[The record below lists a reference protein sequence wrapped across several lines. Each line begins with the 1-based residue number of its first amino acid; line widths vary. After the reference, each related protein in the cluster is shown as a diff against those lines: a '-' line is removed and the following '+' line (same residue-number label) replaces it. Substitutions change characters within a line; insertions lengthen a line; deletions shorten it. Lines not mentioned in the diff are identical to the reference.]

1 MKLNDGT
8 YESLI
13 VTNQKG
19 EVIIAISDSEIACRN
34 GYDLILTTDDDIDI
48 RIRNDI
54 NGRPIVLKSPEF
66 STLS

>member
-19 EVIIAISDSEIACRN
+19 EVIVAISDSEIVCRN

-54 NGRPIVLKSPEF
+54 NGRPIVLKRPEF
-66 STLS
+66 GTLS

>member
-19 EVIIAISDSEIACRN
+19 EVIVAISDSEIACRN
-34 GYDLILTTDDDIDI
+34 GYDLMLTTDDDIDI

-54 NGRPIVLKSPEF
+54 NGNPIVIKSPDF
-66 STLS
+66 KTIS

>member
-1 MKLNDGT
+1 MKLNNGI

-13 VTNQKG
+13 VTNKKG
-19 EVIIAISDSEIACRN
+19 EVIVAVSDSEIACRN

-54 NGRPIVLKSPEF
+54 NGNPIVLKGPDFGTIS
-66 STLS
+66 

>member
-54 NGRPIVLKSPEF
+54 NGRPIVLKRPEF
-66 STLS
+66 DTLS